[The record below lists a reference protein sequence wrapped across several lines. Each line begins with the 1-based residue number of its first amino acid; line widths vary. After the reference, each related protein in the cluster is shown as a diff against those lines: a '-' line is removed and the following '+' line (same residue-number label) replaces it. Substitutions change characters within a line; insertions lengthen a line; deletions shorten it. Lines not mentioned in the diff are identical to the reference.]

1 MPVRCRYGAGTV
13 PVRCRY
19 AAAAALPRMRADR
32 ASGCVYW
39 LLAAIYL
46 LVALGSALAS
56 GHAGELPVE
65 LAVSAP
71 ALLTAGPVGAARLA
85 QGVTTR
91 AVDALCG
98 ESADWNDIVHAW
110 TEGFEADMR
119 ADAAASGYGDRRS
132 SNVRLGGARTL
143 GQLAI
148 VPPRLDGPVA

>member
-1 MPVRCRYGAGTV
+1 
-13 PVRCRY
+13 
-19 AAAAALPRMRADR
+19 MRADR

-98 ESADWNDIVHAW
+98 ESADWNDIVRAW
-110 TEGFEADMR
+110 TEGFEDDMR
-119 ADAAASGYGDRRS
+119 ADAAASGCGDRRMSNGGGYKKEQLCSIS
-132 SNVRLGGARTL
+132 SFANLCTL
-143 GQLAI
+143 
-148 VPPRLDGPVA
+148 